1 MAKRHPT
8 PPDPGHSVSVPVRVR
23 PGAGRTRVGGR
34 YDGPHG
40 PALIVA
46 VGAPAVDG
54 KATEAVRR
62 ALAAALGVRPGTVA
76 LRLGATS
83 RDKVFTIDADGTA
96 IQQRLQALRDGP
108 TTPQRPAALGDGSR
122 TPRRPA
128 ALGDGAAAPRRPAAL
143 GGGSRTPRRPVALG
157 DGAAAPRQSAGRRD
171 GVGDGRRPDTPRDGT
186 G

>member
-1 MAKRHPT
+1 MATRHPS
-8 PPDPGHSVSVPVRVR
+8 PPDPGHRISVPVRVR
-23 PGAGRTRVGGR
+23 PGAGRTRVGGC

-62 ALAAALGVRPGTVA
+62 ALADALGVRPGDVA

-83 RDKVFTIDADGTA
+83 RDKVFTVDADGA
-96 IQQRLQALRDGP
+96 AVRRRLVSL
-108 TTPQRPAALGDGSR
+108 
-122 TPRRPA
+122 
-128 ALGDGAAAPRRPAAL
+128 
-143 GGGSRTPRRPVALG
+143 
-157 DGAAAPRQSAGRRD
+157 
-171 GVGDGRRPDTPRDGT
+171 RDGT